1 MKKNLLLTILFIL
14 VVVFVNSQNTIEVNS
29 DDFILNYSTSSSLES
44 MPKELKK
51 SNSDILQENE
61 PEKKLAMK
69 LQWAFKL
76 VNELKIINPNSKI
89 ELKVTAGNYDFS
101 EVGTF
106 LNSGFFDTAIM
117 SNYPKI
123 NEIEKYLRD
132 NYVFKRY
139 LPKLFIYNN
148 DIHIIG
154 DTDGIVKFY
163 YRDSDSPDKRNARV
177 ILMSTADN
185 IGVKIENIS
194 FEGNLPEITS
204 EDNMYG
210 KYSDYF
216 RHELRANSD
225 SKTTG
230 LLMIWSYANYPYNT
244 TIVNKCNFNKIN
256 LQGIVSL
263 SGLEI
268 NDVNFKG
275 SIPRIDNDNEKIKFW
290 EFIEKLR
297 KNISSSLGFNQNG
310 GVLMKQNSHLKA
322 KKCRFSNLIEGV
334 YSNTSVNIQEC
345 EFLDVYDHGIYVLN
359 SSVYNSIIK
368 DNIFDYIIGSSIKL
382 GGSIDTGGAK
392 FFNIQG
398 NIFKNNKKS
407 GIFLAGSH
415 NKIHENEF
423 YRSSNGDYYSN
434 NNGYPNIFLSNAGGQ
449 GASWFVN
456 TQFNELIYNV
466 KRGSDN
472 SKVKILLREM
482 RDKSKEEYYS
492 IAFNKFKGPEQE
504 VYHTAIT
511 TPPAQLVSHGT
522 RLVINQIDECKDCWI
537 GDGVLKMDDAE
548 IKSIKSFKVHNENY
562 VIIKYNHND
571 ELFIIGENGYNKKIK
586 NSRDF
591 KILEIADLNG
601 DGIDEVYSKKND
613 STIIYGRN
621 CDNLVSRNYNDLVEW
636 YFYEGSNN
644 IKSHTIRES
653 QGESYFISTFDNDN
667 NIYTSAFRDVN
678 KDVHKCLGSI
688 IYTGDGI
695 DFPNVSDSLKMIS
708 ADLVGNDDDEIY
720 VSFTNNKILRIAEDR
735 VFVYEGNSSLDYMF
749 ASNSSDRNGN
759 KDEIYNKFYTTV
771 YGSSG
776 NLGSESLFYSGN
788 YNLDKFI
795 VADIISDDRQ
805 EILTKFNSSPSIF
818 ISKVENGIVKA
829 LGSQVYNGTC
839 ELNDFE
845 VFSYD
850 NEKDRALSVYNC
862 SNYIY
867 VNENLN
873 LNGNHLFKIIF
884 DNNIENGENQ
894 LVSELTSSKSQRNK
908 NDLNNQIYDELV
920 KIVPNPSQ
928 GKFAIEFNDDNTYKI
943 EKIIIY
949 DLSGNAIFNKEIWRS
964 GLSYEINEKINSGIY
979 IVKLISSDKVIT
991 KRIIIK

>member
-1 MKKNLLLTILFIL
+1 MRKNLLLTILFIL

-29 DDFILNYSTSSSLES
+29 DDFILNYSTSSSLTS
-44 MPKELKK
+44 MPQELRK

-76 VNELKIINPNSKI
+76 ANELKITNPNSTI
-89 ELKVTAGNYDFS
+89 QLSVSAGNYDFS

-106 LNSGFFDTAIM
+106 LNAGFFDIL
-117 SNYPKI
+117 PKDDP
-123 NEIEKYLRD
+123 KLKRYLDD
-132 NYVFKRY
+132 NGVFKMY
-139 LPKLFIYNN
+139 LPKLFIYND

-154 DTDGIVKFY
+154 DPDRVTKFY
-163 YRDSDSPDKRNARV
+163 YRDSVSPDKRNARV
-177 ILMSTADN
+177 ILMSTAN
-185 IGVKIENIS
+185 NTGVKIENIT

-216 RHELRANSD
+216 RHELRAYSD

-230 LLMIWSYANYPYNT
+230 LLMIWSYANYPNNT

-263 SGLEI
+263 SRLEI
-268 NDVNFKG
+268 NDVKFKG
-275 SIPRIDNDNEKIKFW
+275 GIPRISSDNEKTKFW

-310 GVLMKQNSHLKA
+310 GVLMKQNSQLEA

-345 EFLDVYDHGIYVLN
+345 EFLDVYDHGVYILN
-359 SSVYNSIIK
+359 SSIYNSIIK
-368 DNIFDYIIGSSIKL
+368 DNKFNYIIGSSIKL

-392 FFNIQG
+392 FFNIQS

-423 YRSSNGDYYSN
+423 YHSSTGDYYSN

-449 GASWFVN
+449 GTSWFVN

-466 KRGSDN
+466 KRGDNN

-482 RDKSKEEYYS
+482 RDNSKEEYYS
-492 IAFNKFKGPEQE
+492 IAFNKFKGSEQE

-522 RLVINQIDECKDCWI
+522 SLVINQIDECKDCWI

-548 IKSIKSFKVHNENY
+548 IKLIKSFRLHNENY

-621 CDNLVSRNYNDLVEW
+621 CDNLVNQNYNDLVEW

-644 IKSHTIRES
+644 IKSHTIREL
-653 QGESYFISTFDNDN
+653 QGESYFISTFENDN

-678 KDVHKCLGSI
+678 KDVHECIGDI
-688 IYTGDGI
+688 IDTGYSM
-695 DFPNVSDSLKMIS
+695 SDSLKMIS

-720 VSFTNNKILRIAEDR
+720 VSFTNNKILRIAEDK

-759 KDEIYNKFYTTV
+759 KDEIYNKFYTSV

-788 YNLDKFI
+788 DNLDKFI

-867 VNENLN
+867 VNENSN

-884 DNNIENGENQ
+884 NNNIENGENQ
-894 LVSELTSSKSQRNK
+894 LVFELTSSISQRDR
-908 NDLNNQIYDELV
+908 NDLNNQIYNELV

-928 GKFAIEFNDDNTYKI
+928 GKFAIELNDDNTYKI
-943 EKIIIY
+943 DKIMIY
-949 DLSGNAIFNKEIWRS
+949 DLSGNAIFNKENWHS
-964 GLSYEINEKINSGIY
+964 GLLYEINERISSGMY
-979 IVKLISSDKVIT
+979 IVKLISSNTVIT